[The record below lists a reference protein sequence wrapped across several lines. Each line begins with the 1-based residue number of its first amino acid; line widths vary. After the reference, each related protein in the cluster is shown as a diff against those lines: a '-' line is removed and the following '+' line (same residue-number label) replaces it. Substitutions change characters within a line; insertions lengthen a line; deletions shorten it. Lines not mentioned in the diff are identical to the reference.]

1 VYALDSLV
9 CPDAQPHDEHPSSRS
24 RDQHR
29 NRPLQFWG
37 AIMEGYSKLASLM
50 GAYPETLIFRCF
62 GAISAQ
68 NLLYLQA
75 ELVHLEQKLQECA
88 VANERS
94 GDHSEKNLFS
104 KDWFTLAH
112 SSEGSEQWY
121 LVLQIRAKLKEYG
134 SHHKSFTEKF
144 LSGV

>member
-1 VYALDSLV
+1 
-9 CPDAQPHDEHPSSRS
+9 
-24 RDQHR
+24 
-29 NRPLQFWG
+29 
-37 AIMEGYSKLASLM
+37 MEGYSKLASLM
-50 GAYPETLIFRCF
+50 GAYPETLIFRRF

-75 ELVHLEQKLQECA
+75 ELVHLEQRLHECA

-94 GDHSEKNLFS
+94 GDRSETNLLS

-134 SHHKSFTEKF
+134 HPQVFAENSCNQNSDVPQAMHSCSAACSNNSRSRAHKI
-144 LSGV
+144 